1 MTMTELGLLAFGV
14 FLVLMIALEVGMIVS
29 LVRQGD
35 ERRQMIVW
43 KTSTYTLLGA
53 SGALVLDIVENL
65 VRSQPMAVNPFT
77 HLAGTAAI
85 YFVVLMIYRKKYGD

>member
-14 FLVLMIALEVGMIVS
+14 FLVLMIALDVGMIVS

-77 HLAGTAAI
+77 IWRGQRRSTLWC
-85 YFVVLMIYRKKYGD
+85 